1 MNRKESSRKPKK
13 TISWEERNHL
23 MLATLEETVV
33 RIKTRRICCRIPWG
47 FPDKCGATF
56 RQTPGDSEANA
67 AAFQL
72 LPVAIGVTDGSMT
85 CRSNSGSRLC
95 GFFEVAGHVGRSR
108 HFSVFSFSSS
118 SSFSVEEIFFSFFLF
133 FFIYYIGVFLC
144 RLF

>member
-56 RQTPGDSEANA
+56 RKAPGELNTNPRGFGHKARDNPTVL
-67 AAFQL
+67 FL
-72 LPVAIGVTDGSMT
+72 
-85 CRSNSGSRLC
+85 SGQKSWLIH
-95 GFFEVAGHVGRSR
+95 G
-108 HFSVFSFSSS
+108 FSFTG
-118 SSFSVEEIFFSFFLF
+118 V
-133 FFIYYIGVFLC
+133 IGRYFAFHKLNYWLLTLNGAKRSDNSRIVPDNS
-144 RLF
+144 